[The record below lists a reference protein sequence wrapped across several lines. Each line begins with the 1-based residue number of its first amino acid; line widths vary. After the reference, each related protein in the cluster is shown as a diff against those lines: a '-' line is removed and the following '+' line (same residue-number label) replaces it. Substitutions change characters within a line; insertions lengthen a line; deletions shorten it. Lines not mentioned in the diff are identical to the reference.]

1 MEFYKRVLKLHHFRN
16 LGKNSPTELLLN
28 SSFEKHGELVILVGE
43 NNVGKSNILEALKAF
58 NDTDIK
64 LCNENDYFK
73 AHESENAV
81 LSLEEETSRNNETI
95 DFSCVDLKIRY
106 KEVSKGLKE
115 LSKTLISYPFSVFIG
130 GFINLIMS
138 YGVLDSFLKFYKEK
152 LELGAFATRQ
162 ADNLL
167 FKKLIKHLSGNNQL
181 VKNFCQCIREIIEY
195 NAPNKE
201 YKPNQFFII
210 GKGKQNQLA
219 EIYSRFKKLSASE
232 VKPQDMGDILK
243 KLKSLDEIFKTTGFN
258 EKFTPE
264 TEVKDI
270 IKEIDEKYP
279 INQNFKKQFRTFR
292 SNIISI
298 KKKIKNS
305 LKDLNKTRKD
315 FERKKES
322 LIQEIEDYCKN
333 QKTLE
338 FNYDVL
344 LDNIQQ
350 ICKECAVIHAINDE
364 SKDVKYMICQ
374 FYLEKMELLSNS
386 KIRRYQYDDLLESAR
401 ISLWEDIKSLDEKSG
416 VHLFPKNIDE
426 IKQKFEANKEKFQQ
440 SKNYSEFAEYC
451 RKCNPYTAF
460 QGLRNRVNF
469 PLKDHSLDK
478 FVPTMKEYK
487 ELKIT
492 DNDLKTA
499 LLTRLD
505 YSSPSEFESD
515 WFFRNSLFRKM
526 DFHPNTI
533 WNTFGNILN
542 YKNFDQKNLKHEQA
556 LEIMFDK
563 NNDLEIYSINKLFNI
578 PKKYLQEIN
587 QESLKEIKQSQYPFN
602 IEAKGEYNN
611 DVWQL
616 EFFNDKN
623 SLLFKVNFTEIL
635 ENIVEIMEY
644 NMQLKMDSSIAK
656 EFNELLAIAQ
666 DSYQLKIHVRH
677 NNKFYDY
684 SKKSTAYEIK
694 LEIHDCRKSHNQN
707 EPIILNQQSTGFQW
721 AFNFM
726 FGFLYNVGSNFS
738 FNKNIIYVMD
748 EPATPLSVPAK
759 KEFRKFLKEY
769 AHKNHVTFVLATH
782 DPFLVDTDHLDEIRI
797 IEKETKGSKIRNEF
811 DYFLD
816 NVSKNSD
823 ALYQIKRSLGVD
835 QHVFHNPQKHRIIFV
850 EGTTDYCYLSAF
862 KLYFNEREFKNN
874 PIPFTFLPISGLKNN
889 PNDMKETIQ
898 KLCELD
904 NSPIVLI
911 DDDRK
916 CDFDQKATS
925 ERFKK
930 ANEEM
935 HNPITILQL
944 SSCDNRFKQIED
956 CFSTNDKEEYAKN
969 KCKELS
975 MAFKTRLLYGE
986 QNSGE
991 DAISEETKNNFL
1003 CLFEWIKK
1011 ECNNPT
1017 IKKEYVKFDY
1027 NTLQTLFGERI
1038 LMFKKMCLSL
1048 LMVSGVYVGAKDLD
1062 FKLDYRATGGKL
1074 MGKMTNSS
1082 LLSITSMNNEPVVIK
1097 NLIVNRGNSCEAT
1110 KKVEPKLGDKF
1121 KKEKLFDH
1129 ELKYSQQIFYRL
1141 DCKPNQL
1148 LEVKIITDKGEYYH
1162 KFSQ

>member
-1 MEFYKRVLKLHHFRN
+1 MKLHKRVLKLHQFRN
-16 LGKNSPTELLLN
+16 LGKKSPTGLLLN

-152 LELGAFATRQ
+152 LKLSAFSNKQ
-162 ADNLL
+162 NHNLL
-167 FKKLIKHLSGNNQL
+167 FKELVKHLNGNNQL
-181 VKNFCQCIREIIEY
+181 VKTFCQCVREIIEC
-195 NAPNKE
+195 NTPNKNH
-201 YKPNQFFII
+201 KPNQFFII

-258 EKFTPE
+258 EKFTPK

-279 INQNFKKQFRTFR
+279 INENFKQQFRTFR

-350 ICKECAVIHAINDE
+350 ICKECAVSHAINDE

-401 ISLWEDIKSLDEKSG
+401 ISLWEDIKTLDEKSV

-426 IKQKFEANKEKFQQ
+426 IKQKFEANKEKFKQ
-440 SKNYSEFAEYC
+440 SESVSEIIRHC
-451 RKCNPYTAF
+451 RECNPYTAF

-469 PLKDHSLDK
+469 PLKNHSLDK

-492 DNDLKTA
+492 DSGLKTA
-499 LLTRLD
+499 LFTGLD
-505 YSSPSEFESD
+505 YSSPSDFNQSD
-515 WFFRNSLFRKM
+515 WFFRNSLFRKI

-533 WNTFGNILN
+533 WNTFGKILN
-542 YKNFDQKNLKHEQA
+542 YKNFDQKNLKYEQA

-563 NNDLEIYSINKLFNI
+563 NNDLEIYSIYNKLFNI
-578 PKKYLQEIN
+578 PKKYLQKIN
-587 QESLKEIKQSQYPFN
+587 QESLKEIKQSKYPFN

-611 DVWQL
+611 NVWQL
-616 EFFNDKN
+616 EFFNDKS

-635 ENIVEIMEY
+635 ENIAEILEY
-644 NMQLKMDSSIAK
+644 NMQSRIDSLIAK

-666 DSYQLKIHVRH
+666 DDHQDNYQLKIRVRH
-677 NNKFYDY
+677 NNKFFRE
-684 SKKSTAYEIK
+684 KCTAYEIK
-694 LEIHDCRKSHNQN
+694 LEIHDCRKSDNQK
-707 EPIILNQQSTGFQW
+707 PIILSQQSTGFQW

-738 FNKNIIYVMD
+738 FNKNIIYIMD
-748 EPATPLSVPAK
+748 EPAAHLSVPAR

-769 AHKNHVTFVLATH
+769 AHKHNTTFVLATH

-797 IEKETKGSKIRNEF
+797 VEKETEGSAIKNNFNYSLKNDASR
-811 DYFLD
+811 
-816 NVSKNSD
+816 NSD
-823 ALYQIKRSLGVD
+823 ALDKIKRSLGVG

-862 KLYFNEREFKNN
+862 KLYFNEREFKND
-874 PIPFTFLPISGLKNN
+874 PIPFTFLPISGLKKE
-889 PNDMKETIQ
+889 PNEMQEIIQ
-898 KLCELD
+898 KLRKLD
-904 NSPIVLI
+904 NNPIVLI
-911 DDDRK
+911 DDGRK
-916 CDFDQKATS
+916 DGSDPQKAKS
-925 ERFKK
+925 EQFKR

-935 HNPITILQL
+935 PDPITILQL

-956 CFSTNDKEEYAKN
+956 CFSANDKEEYAKN
-969 KCKELS
+969 KCMELA
-975 MAFKTRLLYGE
+975 MAFKTRLLYSEKDDVVG
-986 QNSGE
+986 
-991 DAISEETKNNFL
+991 EETKKNFL
-1003 CLFEWIKK
+1003 KLFEWIK
-1011 ECNNPT
+1011 ER
-1017 IKKEYVKFDY
+1017 VK
-1027 NTLQTLFGERI
+1027 Q
-1038 LMFKKMCLSL
+1038 
-1048 LMVSGVYVGAKDLD
+1048 
-1062 FKLDYRATGGKL
+1062 
-1074 MGKMTNSS
+1074 
-1082 LLSITSMNNEPVVIK
+1082 
-1097 NLIVNRGNSCEAT
+1097 
-1110 KKVEPKLGDKF
+1110 
-1121 KKEKLFDH
+1121 
-1129 ELKYSQQIFYRL
+1129 
-1141 DCKPNQL
+1141 PN
-1148 LEVKIITDKGEYYH
+1148 D
-1162 KFSQ
+1162 